1 MRPQGGRRSVTA
13 GDPQGGRGA
22 GIHRGSR
29 QGAISAVGSGR
40 PLRGA
45 LPDPVSFARSAR
57 DTPAPPPAPHHW
69 APRAGI
75 PHGSD
80 HSRTASRHR
89 IGRSR
94 PRPTRLLCRSRSGDA
109 RPEASA
115 HRQKRTPAPC
125 KPGFSNRVGPAPPR
139 PVHFR
144 PPADLCPRAF
154 IGVGSPLRHTLSP
167 SPKTSIFP
175 PP

>member
-1 MRPQGGRRSVTA
+1 MRPQGRRRGGTA

-22 GIHRGSR
+22 GVHRGSR
-29 QGAISAVGSGR
+29 QGAIPAVGSGR

-57 DTPAPPPAPHHW
+57 DAPVPPPAPHRW

-75 PHGSD
+75 PPGND

-94 PRPTRLLCRSRSGDA
+94 SRPTPLLRLCKKGDA

-115 HRQKRTPAPC
+115 HRQKRTPTRC
-125 KPGFSNRVGPAPPR
+125 KSGFPNRAGPAPPISGPPRTLPLAHSLVLVRHPAIPFFPPQKPR
-139 PVHFR
+139 PFR
-144 PPADLCPRAF
+144 PP
-154 IGVGSPLRHTLSP
+154 
-167 SPKTSIFP
+167 
-175 PP
+175 